1 MDTMLQNGDFARGP
15 GGLLRPIQGVLE
27 LTQRAMIRLTVRK
40 GAFPLDD
47 TLGSELYRLRD
58 VKKPHWQETALL
70 YAREALSPLPQV
82 EVEGVSVAYSYE
94 NQAILL
100 DYRLKI
106 DDAIQTVVMT
116 V

>member
-58 VKKPHWQETALL
+58 VKKPHWQEM
-70 YAREALSPLPQV
+70 RCLSQ
-82 EVEGVSVAYSYE
+82 
-94 NQAILL
+94 
-100 DYRLKI
+100 RLFMRC
-106 DDAIQTVVMT
+106 TRTFGLVFSRT
-116 V
+116 ERHT